1 MLRITSVLLSL
12 CLLSACDSP
21 VPEQIPGDPGSE
33 TPVAPRDEPL
43 TDKPEAEA
51 EAEERGAA
59 PAEAAPSAG
68 RPSSPV
74 RQPPKPQV
82 EPPLIL
88 DLSIPDELLALPED
102 ADGLELAPLLPPLF
116 MEKEAA
122 IEPFQLSGRLIS
134 NEQGDDYWDSIEG
147 AELQFEFRQ

>member
-12 CLLSACDSP
+12 CLLSACDSS
-21 VPEQIPGDPGSE
+21 VPEQIPGEPGSE
-33 TPVAPRDEPL
+33 TPVAPRAEPL
-43 TDKPEAEA
+43 TDKPEAE
-51 EAEERGAA
+51 ESGAA

-68 RPSSPV
+68 RLSSPA

-82 EPPLIL
+82 VTPLIL
-88 DLSIPDELLALPED
+88 DLSIPDELLALPDD

-134 NEQGDDYWDSIEG
+134 SERGDDYWDSIEG